1 MRFNLNEYRRLQELL
16 LNAMGSDNTDYIL
29 SQLSRIYTMIYN
41 NNIGETDTKYLC
53 EDTDYEDYKMI

>member
-29 SQLSRIYTMIYN
+29 SQLSRIYTIIYSS
-41 NNIGETDTKYLC
+41 NIGETDTKYLC
-53 EDTDYEDYKMI
+53 EDETIEELK